1 MYFFLELCVLT
12 ITFVLYWCH
21 RGRRQHLKQRIG
33 SQALT
38 NIYEVARNV
47 SFMLS
52 KKDLIVRGDT
62 ALPHSGCI
70 LYSIHFGIWELMP
83 YALRKMGYNLGIIVN
98 KYSGDKSGLIT
109 RLLDLFLFNFR
120 SRGGVRIFYKDD
132 TMRIINF
139 VRSGGLLGVL
149 VDGDMFYSKFEKIKK
164 LGRLCHV
171 PVIPF
176 AAYRSGKT
184 GILTIGC
191 SIDAV
196 VETRPLDYL
205 WFYRS
210 RTTNNSIRT

>member
-1 MYFFLELCVLT
+1 M
-12 ITFVLYWCH
+12 FVLYWCH
-21 RGRRQHLKQRIG
+21 RERRQYLKQRIG

-38 NIYEVARNV
+38 NIYQVARNV

-62 ALPHSGCI
+62 ALPHTGCI

-83 YALRKMGYNLGIIVN
+83 HALQKMGYNLGIIVN
-98 KYSGDKSGLIT
+98 KYSGDKPRLIT
-109 RLLDLFLFNFR
+109 HLLDSILFNFR

-132 TMRIINF
+132 TKRIINF
-139 VRSGGLLGVL
+139 LRNGGLLGVL

-176 AAYRSGKT
+176 AAYRTRNT
-184 GILTIGC
+184 GILNIGC

-196 VETRPLDYL
+196 IHARPLDYL

-210 RTTNNSIRT
+210 RTTYSNIRT